1 MSIKAYIPES
11 EFISHSVVL
20 DSLLKFIYFLSDSL
34 DSMDCSPPG
43 SSVHGI
49 LQTRILEWVAISSS
63 RGSSQRRDQ
72 TRASCLAGRFFTT
85 ESPGKLLWVVK
96 LGKGY
101 LGAPMGLWSGS
112 LRPWH
117 LPQRNVS
124 SAHWLCP
131 AAPTWSGSRGWGGA
145 LRISTPEFCPRQ
157 ALRPWE
163 LKPRASGTQQPQKP
177 QDVCLRGL
185 ALF

>member
-1 MSIKAYIPES
+1 MTPWNSLAKILELVAVPSPGDLPNPGVEPS
-11 EFISHSVVL
+11 SFAL
-20 DSLLKFIYFLSDSL
+20 QADSL
-34 DSMDCSPPG
+34 P
-43 SSVHGI
+43 
-49 LQTRILEWVAISSS
+49 A
-63 RGSSQRRDQ
+63 
-72 TRASCLAGRFFTT
+72 

-131 AAPTWSGSRGWGGA
+131 AAPTWSGSQGWGGA